1 MRILFL
7 TTFLA
12 LALLSLVPL
21 SADAQAY
28 QPLAPIPG
36 VSSGISFSQFV
47 ERIVV
52 IALSIGAILAV
63 LMLVVGGF
71 EWMVS
76 EAVHKKELGRE
87 RVRNAIF
94 GLLILLAAVLVLNT
108 INPQLINLNL
118 AVQPLTLPTPN
129 KDPRPASIP
138 GDPQPDAQGR
148 CPDGFL
154 PWDSGTGGRGCT
166 KKEKICATPGQ
177 EPVSDGSGWYYCG
190 DTKAIAAEREANPA
204 IYTAN
209 KGIFLTYCQESRL
222 TKTGTCTGDIFTQ
235 GVVTRYFKTQLECE
249 KYRGENAVSGSLT
262 KVVIVAD
269 CSITDVGSY

>member
-108 INPQLINLNL
+108 INPQLINLNP
-118 AVQPLTLPTPN
+118 AVQELKLPLVERPSDTSKPDCQRLSRFDCQSKWSSFCKAQGQILSYEVIGGVYSCVP
-129 KDPRPASIP
+129 DPDREEKEKLKKEQAAKLEEEQVAKLEEQRKIFYA
-138 GDPQPDAQGR
+138 PDAHCLTSQGKSF
-148 CPDGFL
+148 CFE
-154 PWDSGTGGRGCT
+154 T
-166 KKEKICATPGQ
+166 KKDCEVYVGISDPKRAPVPHPCYKASDSATSP
-177 EPVSDGSGWYYCG
+177 Y
-190 DTKAIAAEREANPA
+190 
-204 IYTAN
+204 
-209 KGIFLTYCQESRL
+209 
-222 TKTGTCTGDIFTQ
+222 
-235 GVVTRYFKTQLECE
+235 
-249 KYRGENAVSGSLT
+249 
-262 KVVIVAD
+262 
-269 CSITDVGSY
+269 